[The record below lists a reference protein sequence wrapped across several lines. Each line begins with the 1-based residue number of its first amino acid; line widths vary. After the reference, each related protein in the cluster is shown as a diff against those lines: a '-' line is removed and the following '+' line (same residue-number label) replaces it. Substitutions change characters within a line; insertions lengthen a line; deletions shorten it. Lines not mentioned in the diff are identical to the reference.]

1 MAAGEAQGTTPM
13 DPIRVLIVDMPGIL
27 RGVVRH
33 SLERAED
40 LEVVEELKELPL
52 ADAIQRSRAQV
63 VIVEAGHREARGAWP
78 TVVLLALA
86 ADGRA
91 AWRVEPLG
99 ELSSEA
105 LAEAVRSAVIA
116 A

>member
-1 MAAGEAQGTTPM
+1 M

-78 TVVLLALA
+78 TVVLLA
-86 ADGRA
+86 DGRA